1 MPPRKK
7 QESSW
12 LSTAIAT
19 TLIGLLGTLIAT
31 GIVSMISLYSRVS
44 TLTEDVHRTE
54 AALARH
60 LDHSVDRDEWLR
72 RDQQVQ
78 KAIDNMA
85 TKDDLKQ
92 LRMLILDIVSDSNP
106 RAAATRYR

>member
-7 QESSW
+7 PENSW

-19 TLIGLLGTLIAT
+19 MLIGLLGTLLASS
-31 GIVSMISLYSRVS
+31 IVSMISLYARVS

-54 AALARH
+54 AVLARH

-85 TKDDLKQ
+85 TKEDLKQ
-92 LRMLILDIVSDSNP
+92 LRLLILEIVSDANP
-106 RAAATRYR
+106 RAAANKYR